1 MFQNSVAA
9 ALHAVGLGDLI
20 VPKNHKK
27 GRIPKPKYRVIGESK
42 VPHFYNRGRLVEHE
56 GRLYRPQKLI
66 RKIGP
71 QAAANHPDLQQVTV
85 QMVTVKR
92 VQRI

>member
-20 VPKNHKK
+20 TPAKK
-27 GRIPKPKYRVIGESK
+27 RRIPRPKYKVIGESK
-42 VPHFYNRGRLVEHE
+42 VPHFYNGGRLVEHE

>member
-1 MFQNSVAA
+1 MFKNSVAA

-20 VPKNHKK
+20 VPQGKVK
-27 GRIPKPKYRVIGESK
+27 RQPKPKYKVIGESK
-42 VPHFYNRGRLVEHE
+42 VPHFYNGGRLVEHE
-56 GRLYRPQKLI
+56 GRLYRPQKLV

-71 QAAANHPDLQQVTV
+71 QAAANHPDLQRVTV

-92 VQRI
+92 VQLI